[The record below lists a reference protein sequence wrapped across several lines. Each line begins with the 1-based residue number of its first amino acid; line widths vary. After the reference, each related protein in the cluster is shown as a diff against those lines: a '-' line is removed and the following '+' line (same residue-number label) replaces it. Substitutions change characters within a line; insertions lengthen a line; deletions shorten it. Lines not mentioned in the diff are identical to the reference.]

1 MSNDTG
7 HDEAETPAT
16 DETRPP
22 KRLSRR
28 GFLRAGAATSIATA
42 TAYTVILPGARDTEA
57 ADTTTIPVS
66 EVQLA
71 QAQPMA
77 MPGNVLEGYT
87 FFNPLMV
94 DVVTAAAERIIPR
107 DANGP
112 GATDAGV
119 VYFIDRQLS
128 SEYGM
133 TGKRFS
139 AGPFVAGTP
148 TQGDQL
154 GSTMRERYR
163 LGVDGMQAYAQKQ
176 YQKDFKALSPDQQ
189 DQVLRDMEA
198 GAATGFSGITGQQFF
213 QLLLAHVKAGF
224 FADPIYGGNR
234 DLVGWKMIGYPGAQ
248 IVYQDWIGRYGQKFT
263 GPYMSLAD
271 HQEALH
277 TGTGTPA
284 AAAPATGTAP
294 AATATGTI
302 AAATASGTVAAPT
315 ASAPSATV
323 AGQSAAGGT
332 TVNVIEKDFAFAFDK
347 SSVPPGTVTFAITN
361 QGPSP
366 HNLAFT
372 SINKVSETI
381 NAGQTT
387 KFTVD
392 FQAGAYPFICNIPGH
407 EQLGMKGTLTVK

>member
-1 MSNDTG
+1 MSNNTERDT
-7 HDEAETPAT
+7 AETPAMS
-16 DETRPP
+16 DAPPP

-42 TAYTVILPGARDTEA
+42 TAYTVILPGVHETDA
-57 ADTTTIPVS
+57 ADTATIPVAQ
-66 EVQLA
+66 VQLA

-77 MPGNVLEGYT
+77 MPGNILEGYT

-133 TGKRFS
+133 AGKRYS
-139 AGPFVAGTP
+139 AGPFVAGVP

-198 GAATGFSGITGQQFF
+198 GTATGFAGITGQQFF

-234 DLVGWKMIGYPGAQ
+234 DLVGWKLIGYPGAQ
-248 IVYQDWIGRYGQKFT
+248 SVYQDWIGRYGQKFT
-263 GPYMSLAD
+263 GPFMSLAE

-277 TGTGTPA
+277 AGTNASSAATTPA
-284 AAAPATGTAP
+284 ATTTPT
-294 AATATGTI
+294 ATATGTI

-315 ASAPSATV
+315 A
-323 AGQSAAGGT
+323 AGQPATGGT
-332 TVNVIEKDFAFAFDK
+332 TVNVIEKDFAFAFDT
-347 SSVPPGTVTFAITN
+347 STVPPGTVTFAITN

-366 HNLAFT
+366 HNLEFT

-392 FQAGAYPFICNIPGH
+392 FQAGTYPFICNIPGH

>member
-1 MSNDTG
+1 MSNNTERDT
-7 HDEAETPAT
+7 AETPAMS
-16 DETRPP
+16 DAPPP

-42 TAYTVILPGARDTEA
+42 TAYTVILPGVHETDA
-57 ADTTTIPVS
+57 ADTATIPVAQ
-66 EVQLA
+66 VQLA

-77 MPGNVLEGYT
+77 MPGNILEGYT
-87 FFNPLMV
+87 FFNPLIV

-133 TGKRFS
+133 AGKRYS
-139 AGPFVAGTP
+139 AGPFVAGAP

-198 GAATGFSGITGQQFF
+198 GTATGFAGITGQQFF

-234 DLVGWKMIGYPGAQ
+234 DLVGWKLIGYPGAQ
-248 IVYQDWIGRYGQKFT
+248 SVYQDWIGRYGQKFT
-263 GPYMSLAD
+263 GPFMSLAE

-277 TGTGTPA
+277 AGTNASSAATTPA
-284 AAAPATGTAP
+284 ATTTPT
-294 AATATGTI
+294 ATATGTI

-315 ASAPSATV
+315 A
-323 AGQSAAGGT
+323 AGQPATGGT
-332 TVNVIEKDFAFAFDK
+332 TVNVIEKDFAFAFDT
-347 SSVPPGTVTFAITN
+347 STVPAGTVTFAITN

-366 HNLAFT
+366 
-372 SINKVSETI
+372 
-381 NAGQTT
+381 
-387 KFTVD
+387 
-392 FQAGAYPFICNIPGH
+392 
-407 EQLGMKGTLTVK
+407 

>member
-1 MSNDTG
+1 VSNDTG
-7 HDEAETPAT
+7 HDEAEAPAT
-16 DETRPP
+16 GDAQPP

-42 TAYTVILPGARDTEA
+42 TAYTVILPGAHDTDA
-57 ADTTTIPVS
+57 ADTATIPVS
-66 EVQLA
+66 QIAIA

-94 DVVTAAAERIIPR
+94 DVVTAAAERIIPK

-133 TGKRFS
+133 TGKRYS
-139 AGPFVAGTP
+139 AGPFVAGVP

-163 LGVDGMQAYAQKQ
+163 LGVDGMQAYTQKQ
-176 YQKDFKALSPDQQ
+176 YQKNFKELSPDQQ
-189 DQVLRDMEA
+189 DQILRDMEA
-198 GAATGFSGITGQQFF
+198 GVATGFTGITGQQFF

-224 FADPIYGGNR
+224 LADPIYGGNR
-234 DLVGWKMIGYPGAQ
+234 DLVGWKLIGYPGAQ

-263 GPYMSLAD
+263 GPFMSLAD

-277 TGTGTPA
+277 TATSTPSAAPPASATTPA
-284 AAAPATGTAP
+284 ATASGTAP
-294 AATATGTI
+294 AATAS
-302 AAATASGTVAAPT
+302 APAATAGSQA
-315 ASAPSATV
+315 
-323 AGQSAAGGT
+323 AAGGM

-347 SSVPPGTVTFAITN
+347 STVSPGTVTFAIVN

-387 KFTVD
+387 KFVVD
-392 FQAGAYPFICNIPGH
+392 LQAGTYPFICNIPGH